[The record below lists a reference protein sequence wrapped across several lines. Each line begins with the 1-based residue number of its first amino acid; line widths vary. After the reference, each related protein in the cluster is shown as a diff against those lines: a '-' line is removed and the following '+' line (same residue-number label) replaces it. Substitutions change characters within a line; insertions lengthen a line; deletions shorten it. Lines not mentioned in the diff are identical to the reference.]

1 MSDGPCNGSSLRRA
15 TGAMILTTRLD
26 NSMLVLNSDLIE
38 HIESTPDTVVTLTN
52 GKRWVVRES
61 VEEVVERI
69 IEYQRAIR
77 MRAVE
82 ELVLAT
88 GESHSEGS

>member
-1 MSDGPCNGSSLRRA
+1 
-15 TGAMILTTRLD
+15 MIVTTRLD

-69 IEYQRAIR
+69 IGYQRAIR
-77 MRAVE
+77 MRTVE

>member
-1 MSDGPCNGSSLRRA
+1 
-15 TGAMILTTRLD
+15 MILTTRLD

-88 GESHSEGS
+88 GGSHSEGS